1 METNLSFFARS
12 KGADSLRA
20 EVDKKIKDIQQQVS
34 KLKTR
39 LKQLPNE

>member
-1 METNLSFFARS
+1 
-12 KGADSLRA
+12 
-20 EVDKKIKDIQQQVS
+20 VDKKIKDIQQQVS